1 MKLNNILAIIAIF
14 LLNKSNCISR
24 NVKMMKAF
32 QKQINEKTTHYCQ
45 EYKQKRTCNKNNK
58 GEKTNEII
66 AFFSTIICVSIF
78 FITLNSI

>member
-1 MKLNNILAIIAIF
+1 
-14 LLNKSNCISR
+14 
-24 NVKMMKAF
+24 MMKAF
-32 QKQINEKTTHYCQ
+32 QKQINEKATHYCQ

-78 FITLNSI
+78 FITFN